1 MWKFLRGHNAN
12 LAECVGG
19 GKPVNL
25 SDRKLRMF
33 AVACCRQV
41 WHLLGDEKSRNAVE
55 LAERHADEGASLPA
69 DINRADYLFGIPGS
83 PERHAAVMAVDCL
96 GEFGPDRVWYRSA
109 GDPVPQSTQAHLL
122 RDIIGNP
129 FRPVAWRWP
138 AKLLHNSGHHWTAIY
153 LAQAAYDDRDAATGH
168 LDPVRLAVL
177 ADALEEAGCPQ
188 TEKVLTLM
196 GDDCLACGG
205 KCVHS
210 GLGRAEAIECV
221 PCRRVWLNGEHYLWP
236 QPHPLLA
243 HLRSTGPHVRGCW
256 ALDLVLGKE

>member
-1 MWKFLRGHNAN
+1 LVRSEAVTESEWLASEDLTAMWKFLRGHNAN

-177 ADALEEAGCPQ
+177 ADSLEESGC
-188 TEKVLTLM
+188 
-196 GDDCLACGG
+196 DSA
-205 KCVHS
+205 S
-210 GLGRAEAIECV
+210 
-221 PCRRVWLNGEHYLWP
+221 
-236 QPHPLLA
+236 LLS
-243 HLRSTGPHVRGCW
+243 HLREAGDHVRGCW
-256 ALDLVLGKE
+256 AVDLVLGKP

>member
-1 MWKFLRGHNAN
+1 LVRSEAVTESEWLASEDLTAMWKFLRGHNAN

-129 FRPVAWRWP
+129 FRPVALAACNCGSCVGLGWQHHNGPCSKQR
-138 AKLLHNSGHHWTAIY
+138 LLTPEVRS
-153 LAQAAYDDRDAATGH
+153 LAHAAYDHRDESTGH
-168 LDPVRLAVL
+168 LDPVRLAIL
-177 ADALEEAGCPQ
+177 ADALEEAGCDN
-188 TEKVLTLM
+188 V
-196 GDDCLACGG
+196 D
-205 KCVHS
+205 
-210 GLGRAEAIECV
+210 I
-221 PCRRVWLNGEHYLWP
+221 
-236 QPHPLLA
+236 LA
-243 HLRSTGPHVRGCW
+243 HLRSPGPHARGCW
-256 ALDLVLGKE
+256 AIDLLTGRE